1 MNEANEYPL
10 LDYSFANGKKKLKV
24 ILKYFK
30 DVPKI
35 DIREYYFDEN
45 DDTFK
50 HSKKG
55 IQLDPMKAEALRA
68 ALENN
73 AKIIDQ
79 HLISEDL
86 EKWAS
91 KIKMIESSADFFS
104 EYEFYKTRSIG
115 QKDELIFNENHPFG
129 KKILKIESKIKDNQ
143 DAEELMVLL
152 KSMLITYNHSLNQ
165 FDEESKITVGN
176 FLQDQSLTWASLLK
190 RISNSIK

>member
-1 MNEANEYPL
+1 MNEDKEYPL
-10 LDYSFANGKKKLKV
+10 LDYNFANGKKKLKV
-24 ILKYFK
+24 ILTYFK
-30 DVPKI
+30 DIPKI

-45 DDTFK
+45 DAAFK

-55 IQLDPMKAEALRA
+55 IQLDPKKAEALRT

-73 AKIIDQ
+73 AKIIDK

-91 KIKMIESSADFFS
+91 KIKIIESSADFFS
-104 EYEFYKTRSIG
+104 EYEFYKTRSTG
-115 QKDELIFNENHPFG
+115 QKDEIIFNENHPFG
-129 KKILKIESKIKDNQ
+129 KKIFRMEAEIKNNKN
-143 DAEELMVLL
+143 AEELLQML
-152 KSMLITYNHSLNQ
+152 KTVLITYSQSLNQ

-176 FLQDQSLTWASLLK
+176 FLQDQNQTWASLLK